1 MTQTLRARFDGRA
14 LIPEEPVDLP
24 QDVVLDITIEGMD
37 RPAESTR
44 LPTLADPNKSLEE
57 KLAAIRRTFSHGVE
71 GANIPAEAL
80 RRENMYGDDER

>member
-24 QDVVLDITIEGMD
+24 RDVVLDITIEGID
-37 RPAESTR
+37 GPAEPTR
-44 LPTLADPNKSLEE
+44 VPTLSDPNKSLEE
-57 KLAAIRRTFSHGVE
+57 KLAAIRRMFADGVE

-80 RRENMYGDDER
+80 RRENMYGDEGR